1 MRRMNISY
9 TNITPHFGAELDP
22 SIQLLDLSSVTEFEQ
37 LCAQRGVVVARN
49 QVMSLDDQVEF
60 ARRLGE
66 LFKNPA
72 NKGMP
77 EQLIKIHATARSK
90 KVAGAGWHSD
100 VSSEE
105 IPPGLSLL
113 RMEIAPE
120 SGGDTLFAD
129 MRQVFSALSP
139 AMQTFLKSLTA
150 RHDPKGHFLYL
161 SGAKTLEELGAAIHP
176 MVRLHPL
183 TNDPALYVNSGFTG
197 RVMELSVRESESL
210 LKFLYDTIAY
220 AVDAQIR
227 VNWEPDMMVFWD
239 NRIVQHHA
247 SFDYF
252 PQERKAYRATVRGE
266 AVIPAR

>member
-1 MRRMNISY
+1 MNISY
-9 TNITPHFGAELDP
+9 TDITPNFGAELDP
-22 SIQLLDLSSVTEFEQ
+22 SIRLLDLSSVTEFEQ

-49 QVMSLDDQVEF
+49 QVMSLDDQAEF
-60 ARRLGE
+60 AGRFGE
-66 LFKNPA
+66 LFKKPA
-72 NKGMP
+72 NSKGVP
-77 EQLIKIHATARSK
+77 EQLIKIHATAKSK
-90 KVAGAGWHSD
+90 RVAGTGWHSD

-105 IPPGLSLL
+105 IPPGLSIL
-113 RMEIAPE
+113 RMEVVPE

-150 RHDPKGHFLYL
+150 RHDPRGHYLYV
-161 SGAKTLEELGAAIHP
+161 SGVKKLEELGAAIHP
-176 MVRLHPL
+176 IVRLHPL

-197 RVMELSVRESESL
+197 RVMELSDRESESL

-220 AVDAQIR
+220 SVDAQIR
-227 VNWEPDMMVFWD
+227 VRWEPDTMVFWD

-252 PQERKAYRATVRGE
+252 PQERKGYRATVHGE
-266 AVIPAR
+266 AVIPARQG